1 MLCKCKSA
9 HMTFEKQQSAGYLA
23 NHMARLFATGLARRI
38 KPLGL
43 APGQFMVLLEL
54 WENDGVTQAD
64 LVVRLDVEQATLSHT
79 LARMLRDG
87 LITRRASDNDKRSQV
102 IRLTNKAQDL
112 RSPATTAAHAQNEQ
126 ALSGMSQE
134 EQAQFTQLMI
144 KAIYAMQRG

>member
-1 MLCKCKSA
+1 
-9 HMTFEKQQSAGYLA
+9 MTFEKQQSAGYLA

-87 LITRRASDNDKRSQV
+87 LITRRASDTDKRSQV
-102 IRLTNKAQDL
+102 IHLTDKAHDL
-112 RSPATTAAHAQNEQ
+112 RAPATTAAQAQNEQ
-126 ALSGMSQE
+126 ALSGMSRD
-134 EQAQFTQLMI
+134 EQAQFTQLMT
-144 KAIYAMQRG
+144 KAIHAMQRG